1 MLQWRGIDKD
11 FVDTLLGKAGLG
23 MNNYFKGILYA
34 ALSAF
39 IYGLSPWAV
48 MFVLSHGGT
57 ELSSCFFRCLLSL
70 PFAYLILLRLPKEER
85 RLNRTERKHM
95 LILSSLFSITM
106 MLLISS
112 YSLVGTGIATTLHF
126 SYPAFTLLICAVF
139 YKERIRPLAAGCVL
153 LTLTG
158 VVLCYSPGPIDNLL
172 GTLIAFTSGFTY
184 AWYMVYLSK
193 SGMAKMHPIK
203 LVFYLHIC
211 MATIIGTV
219 AFATG
224 NLPVQMPLQGWA
236 VQLLLSVSLT
246 LGATTLFPMG
256 VRRIGPQRTA
266 ILSTFEPLTAIFMG
280 ILTLAEPITGKDIVG
295 MVLILLAVIILTV
308 GDRKHG
314 ETEASQAMLVS
325 PAEKC
330 KSSLPFPQR

>member
-1 MLQWRGIDKD
+1 
-11 FVDTLLGKAGLG
+11 

-48 MFVLSHGGT
+48 MFILSHGGT

-70 PFAYLILLRLPKEER
+70 PFAYLILLRLPKGER
-85 RLNRTERKHM
+85 WLNKTERKHI
-95 LILSSLFSITM
+95 LILSILFSITM
-106 MLLISS
+106 VLLISS

-126 SYPAFTLLICAVF
+126 SYPAFTLLICTIV
-139 YKERIRPLAAGCVL
+139 YKERIRPLAVGCVL
-153 LTLTG
+153 FTLTG
-158 VVLCYSPGPIDNLL
+158 VVLCYNPGPLNNLL

-193 SGMAKMHPIK
+193 SGMAKMHPVK
-203 LVFYLHIC
+203 FVFYLHIC
-211 MATIIGTV
+211 MATIIGVV

-224 NLPVQMPLQGWA
+224 NLPVQMPLKGWG
-236 VQLLLSVSLT
+236 VQLLLSLSLT

-266 ILSTFEPLTAIFMG
+266 ILSTFEPLTAISMG
-280 ILTLAEPITGKDIVG
+280 ILTLSEPTTGKTLLG
-295 MVLILLAVIILTV
+295 MSFILIAVIVLTV
-308 GDRKHG
+308 VDHKHG
-314 ETEASQAMLVS
+314 EVEARSAMLDHT
-325 PAEKC
+325 AKKEKD
-330 KSSLPFPQR
+330 SLLSAPYETKNFPN